1 MSIESAAILA
11 ATVLLALYHVGA
23 IRWLWR
29 RFVVRPATSIWKRK
43 PAAGER
49 PAVPNSVRFS
59 IFERDKF
66 KCVYCGRRVRDGAEL
81 DAKRLDHFVPWR
93 ITKSHEAKNFVTACR
108 QCNSGKGGRVMKEPI
123 EDFVR

>member
-1 MSIESAAILA
+1 MSWESAAFLA
-11 ATVLLALYHVGA
+11 AVALLALYHVGA
-23 IRWLWR
+23 LGWLWR
-29 RFVVRPATSIWKRK
+29 RFVVRSATSIWKR
-43 PAAGER
+43 PASTAER

-59 IFERDKF
+59 IFQRDKF

-93 ITKSHEAKNFVTACR
+93 IVKKHEAKNFVTACR